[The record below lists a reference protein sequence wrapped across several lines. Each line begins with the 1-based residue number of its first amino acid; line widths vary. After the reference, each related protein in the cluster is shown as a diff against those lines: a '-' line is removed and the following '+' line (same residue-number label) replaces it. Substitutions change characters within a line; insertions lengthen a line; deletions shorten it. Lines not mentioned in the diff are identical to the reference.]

1 MAVFSLALTG
11 SELQLGY
18 WNPVHWGLPRGPDS
32 ATLLA
37 EVIMNRCLAVF
48 AIVVLFAVGAFAQTS
63 VSATAVGANGIGT
76 MHIGPPP
83 QFAMRP
89 ITGAPYSGEQ
99 VNETVQ
105 TLVDG
110 THITRTMPATKVY
123 RDSLGRTRTERQM
136 FRGPV
141 GLAPNVPDAPIIIEI
156 IDPVAQSRY
165 TLDTQNKVAH
175 RQESAASR
183 PDTFAATT
191 VGGGGGGGSTSAIV
205 TANGG
210 SFTNGR
216 VVVGTPN
223 ATGQMTDAA
232 RPQTTTEK
240 LASQTI
246 EGVLVEG
253 TRDTT
258 TWPVGAQGNDRP
270 ITMTN
275 ETWMSPELKVVILRE
290 MSDPRSG
297 EQTQKLINISRNEP
311 DPSLFQP
318 PLDYT
323 VVDEKADFTIKWGSP
338 QQ

>member
-1 MAVFSLALTG
+1 MT
-11 SELQLGY
+11 
-18 WNPVHWGLPRGPDS
+18 
-32 ATLLA
+32 
-37 EVIMNRCLAVF
+37 RCLAVF
-48 AIVVLFAVGAFAQTS
+48 PIVVLFAVGAFAQTS

-76 MHIGPPP
+76 MHFGPPP
-83 QFAMRP
+83 PLAMRP
-89 ITGAPYSGEQ
+89 ITGAPYSGEE

-141 GLAPNVPDAPIIIEI
+141 GFAANVPDAPIIIEI

-183 PDTFAATT
+183 PDTIGATT

-205 TANGG
+205 TASGG
-210 SFTNGR
+210 GFGNSQVVTLATNGL
-216 VVVGTPN
+216 
-223 ATGQMTDAA
+223 MTDAV
-232 RPQTTTEK
+232 RPQMTTEK

-253 TRDTT
+253 TRHTT

-270 ITMTN
+270 ITRTN
-275 ETWMSPELKVVILRE
+275 ETWMSPDLKVVILSK

-297 EQTQKLINISRNEP
+297 EQTQKLINISRSEP

-318 PLDYT
+318 PPDYT
-323 VVDEKADFTIKWGSP
+323 IVDEKADFTIQWGS
-338 QQ
+338 QRQ

>member
-1 MAVFSLALTG
+1 MT
-11 SELQLGY
+11 
-18 WNPVHWGLPRGPDS
+18 
-32 ATLLA
+32 
-37 EVIMNRCLAVF
+37 RCLVVF
-48 AIVVLFAVGAFAQTS
+48 ATVELFAIGAYAQTS
-63 VSATAVGANGIGT
+63 VSAAAVGANGIGT

-83 QFAMRP
+83 PFAMRP
-89 ITGAPYSGEQ
+89 ITGAPYSGEE

-123 RDSLGRTRTERQM
+123 RDSSGRTRTERPM

-141 GLAPNVPDAPIIIEI
+141 GLAPNVPDSPIIIEI

-165 TLDTQNKVAH
+165 TLDAQNKIAH

-191 VGGGGGGGSTSAIV
+191 VGGGGGSTGTIVIGSEGGF
-205 TANGG
+205 AN
-210 SFTNGR
+210 R
-216 VVVGTPN
+216 QVAAPTPN
-223 ATGQMTDAA
+223 AAGQMTDAA

-253 TRDTT
+253 TRHTT

-270 ITMTN
+270 ITRTN
-275 ETWMSPELKVVILRE
+275 ETWMSPDLKVVILSK

-297 EQTQKLINISRNEP
+297 EQTQKLINISRSEP

-318 PLDYT
+318 PPDYT
-323 VVDEKADFTIKWGSP
+323 IVEEKADFTIKWGS
-338 QQ
+338 QQQ

>member
-1 MAVFSLALTG
+1 MT
-11 SELQLGY
+11 
-18 WNPVHWGLPRGPDS
+18 
-32 ATLLA
+32 
-37 EVIMNRCLAVF
+37 RCLAVF

-76 MHIGPPP
+76 MHFGPPP

-89 ITGAPYSGEQ
+89 VTGAPYSGEQ

-105 TLVDG
+105 TLLDG

-123 RDSLGRTRTERQM
+123 RDSSGRTRTERPM
-136 FRGPV
+136 FMGPV
-141 GLAPNVPDAPIIIEI
+141 GLGPNIPNSPIIIEI

-175 RQESAASR
+175 RQELAASR
-183 PDTFAATT
+183 PDTIAATT

-205 TANGG
+205 TGSGG
-210 SFTNGR
+210 GFGNR
-216 VVVGTPN
+216 QVAIFPTPN

-232 RPQTTTEK
+232 RPQTTTQI

-253 TRDTT
+253 TRHST

-270 ITMTN
+270 ITSTN
-275 ETWMSPELKVVILRE
+275 ETWMS
-290 MSDPRSG
+290 
-297 EQTQKLINISRNEP
+297 RN
-311 DPSLFQP
+311 
-318 PLDYT
+318 
-323 VVDEKADFTIKWGSP
+323 
-338 QQ
+338 

>member
-1 MAVFSLALTG
+1 MT
-11 SELQLGY
+11 
-18 WNPVHWGLPRGPDS
+18 
-32 ATLLA
+32 
-37 EVIMNRCLAVF
+37 RCLAVF

-63 VSATAVGANGIGT
+63 VSAAAVGANGIGT
-76 MHIGPPP
+76 MHFGLPPP
-83 QFAMRP
+83 FAMRP
-89 ITGAPYSGEQ
+89 ITGAPYSGEE

-123 RDSLGRTRTERQM
+123 RDSLGRVRTERQM

-141 GLAPNVPDAPIIIEI
+141 GLAANVPDAPIIIEI
-156 IDPVAQSRY
+156 IDPVSQSRY

-183 PDTFAATT
+183 PDTIGATT
-191 VGGGGGGGSTSAIV
+191 VGGGGGVGSTSAIV
-205 TANGG
+205 TASGG
-210 SFTNGR
+210 GFGNSQVVALATN
-216 VVVGTPN
+216 
-223 ATGQMTDAA
+223 GQMTDAA

-253 TRDTT
+253 TRHTT

-270 ITMTN
+270 ITRTN
-275 ETWMSPELKVVILRE
+275 ETWMSPDLKVVILSK

-297 EQTQKLINISRNEP
+297 EQTQKLINISRSEP

-318 PLDYT
+318 PPDYT
-323 VVDEKADFTIKWGSP
+323 IVDEKADFTIQWGS
-338 QQ
+338 QRQ